1 MKYKLEKRFIMKEK
15 IIELKNISK
24 VYADGE
30 NDKKVL
36 NDINLTI
43 EKGDYISI
51 VGASGSGKSTLLNI
65 IGCMDSAS
73 SGEYIFNGTDVT
85 KLKASELDLFR
96 RNNVAFIFQQFA
108 LMSHYT
114 VEENVALPLKN
125 MKLGGDE
132 KKKRIDEAL
141 EKVNIKALKKKKV
154 TKISGGEQQRT
165 AIARA
170 MVTGNPLILGDEP
183 TGALDKKN
191 GQELMN
197 YFDEMHREGK
207 TIIMVTHDLEV
218 AARAERII
226 EISDGQIISER

>member
-1 MKYKLEKRFIMKEK
+1 MKEK

-30 NDKKVL
+30 NDKKAL

-43 EKGDYISI
+43 VKGDYISI

-65 IGCMDSAS
+65 IGCMDTAS

>member
-1 MKYKLEKRFIMKEK
+1 MKEK

-65 IGCMDSAS
+65 IGCMDTAS

>member
-1 MKYKLEKRFIMKEK
+1 
-15 IIELKNISK
+15 
-24 VYADGE
+24 
-30 NDKKVL
+30 
-36 NDINLTI
+36 
-43 EKGDYISI
+43 
-51 VGASGSGKSTLLNI
+51 
-65 IGCMDSAS
+65 
-73 SGEYIFNGTDVT
+73 
-85 KLKASELDLFR
+85 
-96 RNNVAFIFQQFA
+96 
-108 LMSHYT
+108 
-114 VEENVALPLKN
+114 
-125 MKLGGDE
+125 
-132 KKKRIDEAL
+132 L

>member
-1 MKYKLEKRFIMKEK
+1 MKEK

-24 VYADGE
+24 FYADGE
-30 NDKKVL
+30 NDKKAL

-197 YFDEMHREGK
+197 YFDQMHREGK

-226 EISDGQIISER
+226 EISDGRIISER